1 MKSSLIVLAG
11 LVGLLSLTPAAAQL
25 RVRRSTTKL
34 PVEPGTIH
42 VEDMLIR
49 PVILKILVDTPI
61 YANATMDRA
70 TGSMAP
76 GTLVKLV
83 GFSDTAYRVRGRAR
97 HGDTSGWVRMADALS
112 PDPNLLPNLKKLH
125 ERQTQ
130 VEALIAEHQIAL
142 GMTSEEVM
150 ASMGKPSRKTSK
162 LSAAGKDEKFEYIV
176 YERVPQYN
184 TSFDAFGRPFQSVTY
199 LKVETGSLSVNFK
212 NSIVETIEETKGN
225 PLGGGGM
232 KIVPGPMMFNY

>member
-1 MKSSLIVLAG
+1 MKSSFIVLAG
-11 LVGLLSLTPAAAQL
+11 VVGLFSITPVSAQL
-25 RVRRSTTKL
+25 SVRRPTSKL
-34 PVEPGTIH
+34 LVEAGTVH
-42 VEDMLIR
+42 VEDMLTR
-49 PVILKILVDTPI
+49 PVMLKILVDTPI
-61 YANATMDRA
+61 YANSTMDRA

-97 HGDTSGWVRMADALS
+97 HGDTSGWVRMADVLS
-112 PDPNLLPNLKKLH
+112 PDPNLLPNLKKMH

-130 VEALIAEHQIAL
+130 VEALITEHQIAL
-142 GMTSEEVM
+142 GMTSEEVI

-176 YERVPQYN
+176 YERIPQYN
-184 TSFDAFGRPFQSVTY
+184 TSFDAFGRPIQTVTY

-212 NSIVETIEETKGN
+212 NSIVDTIEETKGN
-225 PLGGGGM
+225 PLGSGGV
-232 KIVPGPMMFNY
+232 KIVPGPMIFNY